1 MTFDFQKEN
10 MPINSI
16 GVHIKVK
23 DFDASKAFYEALQF
37 TKVFEYGPD
46 MQVKEAYRGATFQHG
61 TAKIEIAD
69 GHRAVKPD
77 VFKETVGSSKISLMI
92 AVDSLTD
99 ILEKCT
105 KANIPIS
112 VKPRHYYWGTLELV
126 IKDPDGVV
134 LVFIAP
140 YSKQEAKEIG
150 ADEKYG
156 ITPNK

>member
-1 MTFDFQKEN
+1 MS
-10 MPINSI
+10 INSI

-23 DFDASKAFYEALQF
+23 DFAASKAFYEALQF

-46 MQVKEAYRGATFQHG
+46 MEVKESYRGATFQHG

-77 VFKETVGSSKISLMI
+77 VFKNTVGSSKISLMI
-92 AVDSLTD
+92 SVDSLVD
-99 ILEKCT
+99 IIKICK
-105 KANIPIS
+105 KAKIS
-112 VKPRHYYWGTLELV
+112 LAVEPRHYYWGTVELV

-140 YSKQEAKEIG
+140 YSRDEAEKIH
-150 ADEKYG
+150 ADETFGK
-156 ITPNK
+156 PLK